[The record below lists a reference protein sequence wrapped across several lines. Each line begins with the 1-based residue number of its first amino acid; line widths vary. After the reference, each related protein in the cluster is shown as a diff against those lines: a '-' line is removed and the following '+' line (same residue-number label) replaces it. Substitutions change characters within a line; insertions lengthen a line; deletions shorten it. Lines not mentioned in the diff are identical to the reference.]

1 MCRKYG
7 LIIYTFLCHS
17 KRGKSLKKQKGDNFG
32 NHFKKQKGDN
42 FGDHFNKQREIT
54 LVISFV

>member
-1 MCRKYG
+1 MDLSSTLFCV
-7 LIIYTFLCHS
+7 TA
-17 KRGKSLKKQKGDNFG
+17 KGG
-32 NHFKKQKGDN
+32 NHLKNKREITLVITLKKQKGDN